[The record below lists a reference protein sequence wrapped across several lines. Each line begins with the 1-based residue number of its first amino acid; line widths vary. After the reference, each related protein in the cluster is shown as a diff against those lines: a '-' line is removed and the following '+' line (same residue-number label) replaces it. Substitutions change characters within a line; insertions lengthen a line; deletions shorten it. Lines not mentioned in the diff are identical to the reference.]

1 MWYEFGILICKFIF
15 FLEKSLPQMNFL
27 MKQKLVLKY
36 ADLLFQEKKNHN
48 VKLKQFMNR
57 LI

>member
-1 MWYEFGILICKFIF
+1 MNLEFLYVNLF